1 MFKIHD
7 DKVYF
12 VAETPDIN
20 KVIEIFLPKDD
31 RGTIMD
37 SHEIRV
43 DLCRAVIHME
53 KKGVRVLKVRNI
65 CLSPFWG
72 KKQVVAEAVLSR
84 SVPLKQ
90 KLRSLTI
97 PTIVLPRKNCPSVL
111 LNFLTEP
118 LSKEICIPHSFYY
131 ILGRTFNPITRK
143 PLKKI
148 SRSLRCCTT
157 KQKNACKTATS
168 GCLVALASKAPII

>member
-1 MFKIHD
+1 MNKKERNAMFKIHD

-43 DLCRAVIHME
+43 DLCRAVIH
-53 KKGVRVLKVRNI
+53 
-65 CLSPFWG
+65 
-72 KKQVVAEAVLSR
+72 
-84 SVPLKQ
+84 
-90 KLRSLTI
+90 I